1 MYIIHVAAE
10 RSAVT
15 KKNSPWA
22 TVYMA
27 LVLVLLYLPILV
39 VVLFSF
45 NSNPGRTAN
54 FQFEGFSLQW
64 YKQLLDPVTGYG
76 APLRTSLLVAF
87 WSVLVSAILGT
98 LGAIGLVRKPVRKS
112 LLGRA
117 GNVGLTLGE
126 QVAVLP
132 IMIPEIILGI
142 ALMALF
148 VLLGVPFGMMTLVL
162 SHVVFCV
169 PYIFITVRGRLA
181 SLDPGLEEAARDLG
195 ATPLKVLTTVT
206 LPLALPAIIS
216 GCLLAFAMSMDDF
229 VISFFVNGPQ
239 TNTLPLKIY
248 SSVKVGVPPHV
259 NALCTLMLATVFLVV
274 AISQL
279 WQAGAH
285 KRQEHCDKAGRVKKL
300 AAKMLTKPT
309 KS

>member
-1 MYIIHVAAE
+1 M
-10 RSAVT
+10 

-22 TVYMA
+22 SVYLA
-27 LVLVLLYLPILV
+27 LILLLLYLPILV

-45 NSNPGRTAN
+45 NGNPGRTAN

-64 YKQLLDPVTGYG
+64 YRSLFDPMTGYG
-76 APLRTSLLVAF
+76 GPLRTSLLIAF
-87 WSVLVSAILGT
+87 WSVLLSSVLGT
-98 LGAIGLVRKPVRKS
+98 LGAIGLVRRPVRKS
-112 LLGRA
+112 LLGKARSA
-117 GNVGLTLGE
+117 ALTLGE

-132 IMIPEIILGI
+132 IMIPEIILG
-142 ALMALF
+142 LSLLALF
-148 VLLGVPFGMMTLVL
+148 NLLRIPLGMLSLVL

-195 ATPLKVLTTVT
+195 ASPLKVLTTIT
-206 LPLALPAIIS
+206 LPLAMPAVVS

-229 VISFFVNGPQ
+229 VISFFMNGSQ
-239 TNTLPLKIY
+239 ANTLPLKIY

-259 NALCTLMLATVFLVV
+259 NALCTLMLAAVFLVV

-279 WQAGAH
+279 FQAGSR
-285 KRQEHCDKAGRVKKL
+285 KRR
-300 AAKMLTKPT
+300 AAAEAALPLKR
-309 KS
+309 

>member
-1 MYIIHVAAE
+1 M
-10 RSAVT
+10 

-22 TVYMA
+22 NIYMA
-27 LVLVLLYLPILV
+27 LILLLLYLPILV

-64 YKQLLDPVTGYG
+64 YGELFNPVTGYG
-76 APLRTSLLVAF
+76 APLRTSLVIAL
-87 WSVLVSAILGT
+87 WSVALSAILGT
-98 LGAIGLVRKPVRKS
+98 LGAIGLVRRPLRRS

-117 GNVGLTLGE
+117 GNAALSGGE
-126 QVAVLP
+126 QIAVLP
-132 IMIPEIILGI
+132 IMVPEIILGI

-148 VLLGVPFGMMTLVL
+148 TLLGFPFGMLTLVL

-169 PYIFITVRGRLA
+169 PYIFITVKGRLA

-195 ATPLKVLTTVT
+195 ATPAKVLTTVT
-206 LPLALPAIIS
+206 LPLALPAVVS

-229 VISFFVNGPQ
+229 IISFFVNGPQ

-259 NALCTLMLATVFLVV
+259 NALCTLMLGVVFLIV
-274 AISQL
+274 AVSQL
-279 WQAGAH
+279 LQSEAVRRR
-285 KRQEHCDKAGRVKKL
+285 KRLDMGITNRAPGGPRPPNP
-300 AAKMLTKPT
+300 LTRDFIP
-309 KS
+309 

>member
-1 MYIIHVAAE
+1 M
-10 RSAVT
+10 R
-15 KKNSPWA
+15 KRNSPWA
-22 TVYMA
+22 NVYLA
-27 LVLVLLYLPILV
+27 LILILLYLPILV

-64 YKQLLDPVTGYG
+64 YEALFNPASGYG
-76 APLRTSLLVAF
+76 KPLMTSITIAV
-87 WSVLVSAILGT
+87 WSVLLSAVLGT
-98 LGAIGLVRKPVRKS
+98 LGAIGLVRRPVKRS
-112 LLGRA
+112 ILGKA
-117 GNVGLTLGE
+117 GNSALSVGE

-132 IMIPEIILGI
+132 IMIPELILGI

-148 VLLGVPFGMMTLVL
+148 TLMGLPFGMVTLVL

-169 PYIFITVRGRLA
+169 PYIFITVRGRLS

-195 ATPLKVLTTVT
+195 ASPLKVLTTIT
-206 LPLALPAIIS
+206 LPLAMPAVVS

-259 NALCTLMLATVFLVV
+259 NALCTLMLAAVFMMVGL
-274 AISQL
+274 SQL
-279 WQAGAH
+279 WQARTAKKH
-285 KRQEHCDKAGRVKKL
+285 KRDEEAAAAAAAQAKALR
-300 AAKMLTKPT
+300 AH
-309 KS
+309 

>member
-1 MYIIHVAAE
+1 M
-10 RSAVT
+10 

-22 TVYMA
+22 SVYLA
-27 LVLVLLYLPILV
+27 FVLILLYLPILM

-64 YKQLLDPVTGYG
+64 YRDLFDPITGYG
-76 APLRTSLLVAF
+76 SALTASLVLAG
-87 WSVLVSAILGT
+87 WSVLFSAIIGT
-98 LGAIGLVRKPVRKS
+98 LGAVGMVRRPRRAG

-117 GNVGLTLGE
+117 GHAVLSAGE

-132 IMIPEIILGI
+132 IMIPEIILGL

-148 VLLGVPFGMMTLVL
+148 SFIGVPFGMLTLVL
-162 SHVVFCV
+162 SHVAFCV
-169 PYIFITVRGRLA
+169 PYIFITVKGRLA

-195 ATPLKVLTTVT
+195 ATPVKVLATVT
-206 LPLALPAIIS
+206 LPLAFPAILS

-239 TNTLPLKIY
+239 TATLPLKVY

-259 NALCTLMLATVFLVV
+259 NALCTVMLAVVFTLVALGQMV
-274 AISQL
+274 
-279 WQAGAH
+279 QAGNL
-285 KRQEHCDKAGRVKKL
+285 KRKGKRERPGKDREGYRPSAG
-300 AAKMLTKPT
+300 LTGNLVP
-309 KS
+309 

>member
-1 MYIIHVAAE
+1 M
-10 RSAVT
+10 
-15 KKNSPWA
+15 KKRNSPWA
-22 TVYMA
+22 NAYLA
-27 LVLVLLYLPILV
+27 LILILLYLPILV

-64 YKQLLDPVTGYG
+64 YEALFSPASGYG
-76 APLRTSLLVAF
+76 GPLLTSLTIGV
-87 WSVLVSAILGT
+87 WSVFLSAILGT
-98 LGAIGLVRKPVRKS
+98 LGAIGLVRRPVRKS
-112 LLGRA
+112 ILGRA
-117 GNVGLTLGE
+117 GSAALSVGE

-132 IMIPEIILGI
+132 IMIPELILGI

-148 VLLGVPFGMMTLVL
+148 TLMRLPFGMVSLVL

-181 SLDPGLEEAARDLG
+181 SLDSGLEEAARDLG

-206 LPLALPAIIS
+206 LPLAMPAVVS

-229 VISFFVNGPQ
+229 VISFFVNGSR

-259 NALCTLMLATVFLVV
+259 NALCTLMLAAVFMIVGL
-274 AISQL
+274 SQL
-279 WQAGAH
+279 WQARA
-285 KRQEHCDKAGRVKKL
+285 QKKL
-300 AAKMLTKPT
+300 KRDEEEAALDRALRAR
-309 KS
+309 